1 MNLYIIDEVLSDYT
15 PGMAVI
21 AAESLDRCR
30 AAFEQEF
37 SSKRLLEE
45 FDAAISDGSFKVL
58 QVQDQQEGMVSYV
71 FGGG

>member
-1 MNLYIIDEVLSDYT
+1 MNLYVISEVLCDYT

-30 AAFEQEF
+30 AVFEEHF
-37 SSKRLLEE
+37 PSRYSLEE
-45 FDAAISDGSFKVL
+45 FDAAISGNEYKVL
-58 QVQDQQEGMVSYV
+58 EVQVQQEGMVSYV